1 VAWFFGGGAMLS
13 VSRAL
18 GRRLFSTGD
27 LAAGVEEGALLRGG
41 VAAAGGR
48 WRRSGGQWR
57 RSRDGGVAQGK
68 KGEEAVASLRG
79 RRERRDLVGTGKKG
93 IFC

>member
-1 VAWFFGGGAMLS
+1 VG
-13 VSRAL
+13 
-18 GRRLFSTGD
+18 
-27 LAAGVEEGALLRGG
+27 GG
-41 VAAAGGR
+41 VAQGR
-48 WRRSGGQWR
+48 QWR

>member
-1 VAWFFGGGAMLS
+1 VG
-13 VSRAL
+13 
-18 GRRLFSTGD
+18 
-27 LAAGVEEGALLRGG
+27 GG
-41 VAAAGGR
+41 VAQGR
-48 WRRSGGQWR
+48 QWR

-79 RRERRDLVGTGKKG
+79 RRERRDLVGMGKKEG

>member
-48 WRRSGGQWR
+48 WRRSGEAVAQIEGRRR
-57 RSRDGGVAQGK
+57 RSGEEGRGGSGVAQGK
-68 KGEEAVASLRG
+68 KG
-79 RRERRDLVGTGKKG
+79 